1 MWILCHE
8 HHFEKVCRS
17 KEKYKTGI
25 TTHNTNDC
33 EGAVFD
39 ALCSISSHSQQRNG
53 RTLAIDHHL
62 YDNLSESWVRK
73 ASKPQPFVN
82 LAIRIL
88 PEDYEAFGF
97 NITTRTNTIAISAMA
112 DTGCQSCLAGINVIH
127 RLGIN
132 QNELILVNMKM
143 HAANNKGITILGA
156 TILRISGKDDQ
167 GRHVETRQMTYVTD
181 NSHKLFISREACIAL
196 GMISDSF
203 PTIGEINEMQ
213 QTISTEIP
221 QNIPIKIGSV
231 NALTTTC
238 NCLKRKIPPPLPTK
252 LPYPASEANLIKL
265 KQFLVDYYKSS
276 TFNTCDHQPLPLID
290 GPPMHLMV
298 DPDAEPV
305 AHHTPVPVPIDW
317 KEEVKAG
324 LDQEIRLGVLEPVSV
339 GEPVT
344 WCHRLV
350 VCANKNG
357 KLRRTVDFQ
366 PLNVHAT

>member
-1 MWILCHE
+1 M
-8 HHFEKVCRS
+8 
-17 KEKYKTGI
+17 
-25 TTHNTNDC
+25 
-33 EGAVFD
+33 FD

-97 NITTRTNTIAISAMA
+97 NITTRTNTIAISAMV
-112 DTGCQSCLAGINVIH
+112 DTGCQSCLAGIKVIH

-143 HAANNKGITILGA
+143 HAANNKGIMILGA
-156 TILRISGKDDQ
+156 TILHISGKDDQ

-196 GMISDSF
+196 GMISNSF

-221 QNIPIKIGSV
+221 QNIPNKIGSV
-231 NALTTTC
+231 NGP
-238 NCLKRKIPPPLPTK
+238 N
-252 LPYPASEANLIKL
+252 
-265 KQFLVDYYKSS
+265 YY
-276 TFNTCDHQPLPLID
+276 L
-290 GPPMHLMV
+290 
-298 DPDAEPV
+298 
-305 AHHTPVPVPIDW
+305 
-317 KEEVKAG
+317 
-324 LDQEIRLGVLEPVSV
+324 
-339 GEPVT
+339 
-344 WCHRLV
+344 
-350 VCANKNG
+350 
-357 KLRRTVDFQ
+357 
-366 PLNVHAT
+366 